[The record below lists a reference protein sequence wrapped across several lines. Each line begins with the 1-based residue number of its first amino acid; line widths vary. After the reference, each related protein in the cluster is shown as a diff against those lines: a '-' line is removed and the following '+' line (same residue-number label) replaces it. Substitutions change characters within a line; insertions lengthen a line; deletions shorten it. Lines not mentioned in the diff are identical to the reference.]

1 MSSPQPPASAAPSP
15 ATSIRDQGYRRYAG
29 GRAPRGQA
37 WIVIARSGIRTM
49 LGKKAFLG
57 LLLLA
62 WFPFFVRA
70 VQIYAAAN
78 LPQASQLLA
87 VTAETF
93 RQFLDQQEIFV
104 FFITV
109 YVGAGLIANDRRAN
123 ALQIYLSKPLTR
135 AEYVF
140 GKFSILAAFLLLV
153 TWVPAMVLLLVQ
165 VAFAGNFSFFVN
177 NVFLFPAIT
186 VFACIQVALGASTML
201 ALSSL
206 SNSSRYVGILYTAV
220 VFFTQAIYGVLFAV
234 TRTSSFS
241 WLSFSANLA
250 QIGDVLFRLRP
261 KYDTPWPVSFLVI
274 ALVIA
279 ASGFILGRRVRG
291 VEVVA

>member
-1 MSSPQPPASAAPSP
+1 MP
-15 ATSIRDQGYRRYAG
+15 IHDQGYRRYG
-29 GRAPRGQA
+29 GSRAATGRGWA
-37 WIVIARSGIRTM
+37 VIAAAGIRTFFA
-49 LGKKAFLG
+49 KKAFLG
-57 LLLLA
+57 LLLVS

-78 LPQASQLLA
+78 LPQAAFLA
-87 VTAETF
+87 PTPETF

-140 GKFSILAAFLLLV
+140 GKLAILMAFLLLI
-153 TWVPAMVLLLVQ
+153 TWLPAIVLLMVQ
-165 VAFAGNFSFFVN
+165 IAFAGNFTFFRN
-177 NVFLFPAIT
+177 NLFLFPAIT
-186 VFACIQVALGASTML
+186 LFSFVEVVMVSTAML

-206 SNSSRYVGILYTAV
+206 SNSSRYVGILYAALI
-220 VFFTQAIYGVLFAV
+220 FFSQALYGVLTFV
-234 TRTSSFS
+234 TGGSTIAWVS
-241 WLSFSANLA
+241 LPADLTQVGNA
-250 QIGDVLFRLRP
+250 IFRLPPR
-261 KYDTPWPVSFLVI
+261 YQTPLLVSLMMIVGLV
-274 ALVIA
+274 AL
-279 ASGFILGRRVRG
+279 SGLILEKRVRG

>member
-1 MSSPQPPASAAPSP
+1 MP
-15 ATSIRDQGYRRYAG
+15 IHDQGYRRYG
-29 GRAPRGQA
+29 GGKARGQG
-37 WIVIARSGIRTM
+37 WLVIAESGIRTVM
-49 LGKKAFLG
+49 GKKAFLG
-57 LLLLA
+57 LMLLS
-62 WFPFFVRA
+62 WFPFFIRA

-78 LPQASQLLA
+78 LPQAAFLA
-87 VTAETF
+87 AKPETF

-140 GKFSILAAFLLLV
+140 GKLAVLITFLLLV
-153 TWVPAMVLLLVQ
+153 TWVPAILLLFIQ
-165 VAFAGNFSFFVN
+165 IAFAGNFAFVKDN
-177 NVFLFPAIT
+177 LYLFPAIT
-186 VFACIQVALGASTML
+186 VFAFVQVVLVAATML

-220 VFFTQAIYGVLFAV
+220 LFFTQAIYGVVYAV
-234 TRTSSFS
+234 TRSTVMS
-241 WLSFSANLA
+241 WLSVSANLT
-250 QIGDVLFRLRP
+250 QIGDVIFRLPP
-261 KYDTPWPVSFLVI
+261 KYDTPWIVSLI
-274 ALVIA
+274 MIAALVA
-279 ASGFILGRRVRG
+279 LSAFVLERRVRG